1 MKGGWQ
7 AMVLAL
13 SLAGGSIHGAEPERR
28 FDWTPPEVGKGLFSE
43 KLGMLDR
50 EREDYAG
57 NLAAEATQRVIRGK
71 ASAASLSEARRLLG
85 LSLQLAP
92 RNRKALVLNF
102 QLSRGVLPEARPD
115 GYDPEV
121 LARLLFTRAELLR
134 QQGGEENLLLSRVFI
149 EVAAELDPR
158 NEDAVYASEVQRLD
172 HGAVDWSAI
181 TDTKSGRGDDAAAA
195 SSGMP

>member
-1 MKGGWQ
+1 MRGWQ

-13 SLAGGSIHGAEPERR
+13 SLGSGSLRADGEQTERA
-28 FDWTPPEVGKGLFSE
+28 FDWTPPVTGRGLFTD

-57 NLAAEATQRVIRGK
+57 NLAAEATHRVMRGK
-71 ASAASLSEARRLLG
+71 ASAASLAEARRLLG
-85 LSLQLAP
+85 LALQLSP

-102 QLSRGVLPEARPD
+102 QLSRGVLPETKPD

-134 QQGGEENLLLSRVFI
+134 QQGGEENVLLARAFVEIS
-149 EVAAELDPR
+149 AELDPK
-158 NEDAVYASEVQRLD
+158 NEDAVYASELQRLD
-172 HGAVDWSAI
+172 QGGLDWSAF
-181 TDTKSGRGDDAAAA
+181 TDAGRVEPPGD
-195 SSGMP
+195 MP